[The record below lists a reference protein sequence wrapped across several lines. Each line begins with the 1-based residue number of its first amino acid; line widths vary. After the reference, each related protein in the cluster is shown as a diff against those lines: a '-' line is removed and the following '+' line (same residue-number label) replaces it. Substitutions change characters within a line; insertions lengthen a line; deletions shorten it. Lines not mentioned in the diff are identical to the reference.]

1 MPSPTSS
8 SNDHHR
14 NHHVDNP
21 HHHHDHPHHRHRQC
35 RDTSTHL
42 LIQLAVSPPQAW
54 IPAGKTSCVWRS
66 PVTRHDASSSTKT
79 EISRLSS
86 HVRRNVSG
94 LLFLFEAVRCR
105 FATMSASILVEGAH
119 SGNLIQK
126 ETSLR
131 VLPALGLASVPPI
144 LFINK
149 PCLLQQARESPPEIT
164 EAENKL

>member
-1 MPSPTSS
+1 MQRHQHPSP
-8 SNDHHR
+8 D
-14 NHHVDNP
+14 
-21 HHHHDHPHHRHRQC
+21 
-35 RDTSTHL
+35 
-42 LIQLAVSPPQAW
+42 
-54 IPAGKTSCVWRS
+54 PAGGLTATGLDSGGKTSCVWRS

-149 PCLLQQARESPPEIT
+149 PCLLQQARESPPKSRKPKT
-164 EAENKL
+164 SSKKLVPCC